1 MAVVIGTFRDY
12 AQAQQVVRA
21 LIASG
26 ASTEAISVVG
36 RREGE
41 SLADVAPDSR
51 PVGEAASGTALGLG
65 TGAVLGGALAA
76 MGLAIPGLGPLV
88 AAGPLTAALAGASV
102 GAAAGGV
109 IGVLVDLGV
118 PDEEARRYV
127 EAVRS
132 GATLVTVT
140 ADDAVAERAVAVM
153 KDEHAL
159 GIEEQEETGA
169 RVMLYG
175 QGAA

>member
-1 MAVVIGTFRDY
+1 MAVVLGTFRDY

-26 ASTEAISVVG
+26 ASSEAISVVA
-36 RREGE
+36 RHEGE
-41 SLADVAPDSR
+41 SLVDVAPDSR

-88 AAGPLTAALAGASV
+88 AAGPLAAALAGASV

-140 ADDAVAERAVAVM
+140 ADDALAERAVAVL
-153 KDEHAL
+153 KAHHPVGVEGRA
-159 GIEEQEETGA
+159 ETGA
-169 RVMLYG
+169 RVKLYG
-175 QGAA
+175 RRAA